1 MAPRIAEHNQ
11 LLTMPLQT
19 PSQINI
25 QLPQKQRILDFLLN
39 LSYRTGEPIEY
50 LHEISKVVC
59 ELVSLDW
66 SVVTLCQDGVERVM
80 ASSIDMG
87 EGAHIYD
94 LHGLV
99 TNTVIRTGRSLAV
112 DDVRLRPECGQAP
125 EGYLSYLG
133 VPLRTSQ
140 GEVIGTI
147 CSFCHEP
154 RLFTSEEVMTIE
166 LFAERA
172 ATALDNYLLYQK
184 QKDFNHM
191 LEAEVAKRT
200 AELQTAR
207 LELME
212 ANAKLEEKVEQR
224 TAELRTSL
232 ERLAEIGE
240 LASQIVHE
248 VRNPLTTVLLG
259 LNSFKRME
267 LSETAQM
274 KLELASDEGE
284 RLKRLLDEILNY
296 AKQPTLQ
303 FVEIELNAFIAEMLD
318 SLRSLPSALGRQI
331 EFIPAASTAVVNGDR
346 DKLKQVFIN
355 LINNACEAI
364 SEGSIVKWKVDDQ
377 SNPNLIYISV
387 HNGGTP
393 IPPELIPKLTE
404 PFYSTKSSGTG
415 LGLGIVKSIITAHGG
430 ELSIQSSQSLGK
442 AETVVSFYLPKNND
456 RLS

>member
-1 MAPRIAEHNQ
+1 MP
-11 LLTMPLQT
+11 TMPLKKL
-19 PSQINI
+19 PRIDI
-25 QLPQKQRILDFLLN
+25 QLQQKQRVLDFLLN

-50 LHEISKVVC
+50 LQAIAQGVS

-66 SVVTLCQDGVERVM
+66 SVVTLCQNGVERVM

-87 EGAHIYD
+87 EGDHIYD

-99 TNTVIRTGRSLAV
+99 TSTVINTGQSLAV
-112 DDVRLRPECGQAP
+112 DDVRLHPECGQAP

-147 CSFCHEP
+147 CSFCHQP
-154 RLFTSEEVMTIE
+154 RLFTSEEVVTVE

-184 QKDFNHM
+184 QRDFNHI
-191 LEAEVAKRT
+191 LEEEVAKRT
-200 AELQTAR
+200 AQLQAAQAQ
-207 LELME
+207 LME
-212 ANAKLEEKVEQR
+212 VNANLEEMVDRR
-224 TAELRTSL
+224 TVELRRSL
-232 ERLAEIGE
+232 ERLAEIGG
-240 LASQIVHE
+240 LAAKIVHE
-248 VRNPLTTVLLG
+248 VRNPLTTILLG
-259 LNSFKRME
+259 LNSFKRLELPEAAQMRLE
-267 LSETAQM
+267 LS
-274 KLELASDEGE
+274 LDEGD

-303 FVEIELNAFIAEMLD
+303 MVEIELNAFIMEMLD
-318 SLRSLPSALGRQI
+318 SIRALPSVQDRQI
-331 EFIPAASTAVVNGDR
+331 EFTPAQSDAVVNGDC

-364 SEGSIVKWKVDDQ
+364 ATGDTVRWEIDDRSAPDRIYVK
-377 SNPNLIYISV
+377 V

-393 IPPELIPKLTE
+393 IPPEVIPKLTE

-415 LGLGIVKSIITAHGG
+415 LGLGIAQSIVIAHGG
-430 ELSIQSSQSLGK
+430 DLSIQSSEEIG
-442 AETVVSFYLPKNND
+442 TVVSFYLARSD
-456 RLS
+456 RY